1 MSEYDSPWKESLEV
15 YFESFLSLCFPAVH
29 QEIDWTKG
37 YVSRDK
43 ELQKL
48 LAESETGKRIV
59 DKLIQVW
66 RKSGAEAWIL
76 IHVEVQSQPEAR
88 FAERM
93 FVYYYRLRDRYN
105 RRVVSLAVLGDERAS
120 WRPDRYRHELC
131 GCELEFRFPIVKL
144 IDYAEHTEEL
154 EQSDNPFAVLVLAH
168 LKSQATKGD
177 PSSRYAWKFRLVK
190 GMYTKGRSA
199 EQVRNL
205 FKFIDWMIDL
215 PPELE

>member
-1 MSEYDSPWKESLEV
+1 MVMSEYDSPWKESLEV
-15 YFESFLSLCFPAVH
+15 YFEPFLSLCFPAVH
-29 QEIDWTKG
+29 REIDWSKG

-154 EQSDNPFAVLVLAH
+154 EQTDNPLLCCWWPACGGSTGVV
-168 LKSQATKGD
+168 D
-177 PSSRYAWKFRLVK
+177 
-190 GMYTKGRSA
+190 
-199 EQVRNL
+199 
-205 FKFIDWMIDL
+205 
-215 PPELE
+215 